1 MARAKAAFEKARGTY
16 HPSLVRFSSGIW
28 MDMDL
33 WILWKFHGLLL
44 TCVDYIWLLDSDAAM
59 PMGQCHIF
67 QGARHFPREYDAVP
81 VYTLIDFVVLPCSP
95 LHFKV
100 KQVAVWLNQLPYLA
114 CSQFLQMEVVC
125 LNGKSVLVQP
135 MESLHQVKTK
145 VAKALGASAEA
156 VRISCAGQVLCGTA
170 SLADALAAFQ
180 ISEPGPLFG
189 VVDRD
194 RMELSRHLRIFKEDL
209 QACKKQVAK
218 WVDLKTELTRKRRQL
233 CVVGTSFREIDRTI
247 EQLKGT
253 LPLQQEKW
261 LVFRLPKLVRL
272 GDMEETVGHEDF
284 KKHALWRK
292 LENEKIPGLRADLQ
306 KALEGSHQQ
315 GQLLLE
321 FDEKANFHEEWWDI
335 GCDCMYCCPPD
346 DPPNVLRDLVF
357 LQDLCPRLLH
367 RDLGRNSKRSWKQ
380 VPKEK
385 SDQLEPY
392 PCDCSDEW
400 PRLRPLKS
408 KRNQKYNR
416 SAMRHVK
423 AQLSKLSL
431 GHSSEEC

>member
-1 MARAKAAFEKARGTY
+1 MSHATEDATSNAEIRFRWLILAMACHDPSRVDAAIAMALEVGRMKFTRPLYRELMKEPTRMARAKAAFEKAKGTY
-16 HPSLVRFSSGIW
+16 HPSLVRFSS
-28 MDMDL
+28 L
-33 WILWKFHGLLL
+33 
-44 TCVDYIWLLDSDAAM
+44 
-59 PMGQCHIF
+59 
-67 QGARHFPREYDAVP
+67 
-81 VYTLIDFVVLPCSP
+81 
-95 LHFKV
+95 
-100 KQVAVWLNQLPYLA
+100 WLNQLLYLA

-156 VRISCAGQVLCGTA
+156 VRVSCAGQVLCGTA

-180 ISEPGPLFG
+180 ISDEPGPLFG

-209 QACKKQVAK
+209 QAVQKQIAK
-218 WVDLKTELTRKRRQL
+218 CVDLQAELTRKRRQL
-233 CVVGTSFREIDRTI
+233 GVPDTSFGEIDKTK

-261 LVFRLPKLVRL
+261 LLFRLPKLVHL
-272 GDMEETVGHEDF
+272 GDLEEKVMHEKF
-284 KKHALWRK
+284 KRDALGRQ
-292 LENEKIPGLRADLQ
+292 LENEKIPGLRADLH

-315 GQLLLE
+315 SQLLLE
-321 FDEKANFHEEWWDI
+321 FDEAAFFHDELYI
-335 GCDCMYCCPPD
+335 GCYGCDCPCCCPQD
-346 DPPNVLRDLVF
+346 DAPNVLRDLVF
-357 LQDLCPRLLH
+357 LQDICPRLLH
-367 RDLGRNSKRSWKQ
+367 QDIGRNSKRSRKQ
-380 VPKEK
+380 VPKKKLE
-385 SDQLEPY
+385 QLEPCNL
-392 PCDCSDEW
+392 CDCGSDEW
-400 PRLRPLKS
+400 QTRLRPKS

-423 AQLSKLSL
+423 TQLSKLSL